1 MEDLKWLEVVLD
13 TTEDR
18 LDALCARLTANGVT
32 GMAIEDEEDF
42 KTFLEQN
49 RQYWDYVDEALAEH
63 MKGLC
68 RVKLY
73 VTDDADGRAQLA
85 RWLEGIETPYT
96 AAPLGENDWARSWQ
110 KYYKPLAV
118 GERLYIVPDWLRA
131 ESVPAG
137 RVPVYLDPGL
147 TFGTGGHAST
157 QLCLAGLEKY
167 AVPGA
172 PVLDLGCG
180 SGILSIGALL
190 LGAKSAVGVDID
202 PNAVDV
208 CYNNADDNGID
219 RSRYTVRTGNVLD
232 DHGFVDSLG
241 TGYDIVVANI
251 VAGVIVP
258 LTPLVPR
265 LIRAGGLYIVS
276 GIIGERA
283 PEVEAA
289 LEQSGFAVES
299 RLERKDWVAIA
310 SRKKA

>member
-1 MEDLKWLEVVLD
+1 MLFRSPAW
-13 TTEDR
+13 
-18 LDALCARLTANGVT
+18 
-32 GMAIEDEEDF
+32 EE
-42 KTFLEQN
+42 L
-49 RQYWDYVDEALAEH
+49 
-63 MKGLC
+63 
-68 RVKLY
+68 
-73 VTDDADGRAQLA
+73 
-85 RWLEGIETPYT
+85 
-96 AAPLGENDWARSWQ
+96 AAPTDRTVLKIE
-110 KYYKPLAV
+110 
-118 GERLYIVPDWLRA
+118 
-131 ESVPAG
+131 
-137 RVPVYLDPGL
+137 PGMV
-147 TFGTGGHAST
+147 FGTGQHETTA
-157 QLCLAGLEKY
+157 LCLALLEQY
-167 AVPGA
+167 VRPGDR
-172 PVLDLGCG
+172 VLDAGCG